1 LNPPVK
7 ARHEYE
13 LDVVSETKLEKS
25 AQMAWKWFD
34 IDAYKASVGGASY
47 YGTIQMTGAGFYASI
62 TFHKTG
68 PLPDASAPTTYGQ
81 RFYGH
86 LDFQQMPVMLDI
98 LRNEKPLRFG
108 WNDASLGQF
117 HLMTGS
123 EPVGEGDGVVAG

>member
-1 LNPPVK
+1 LRPPVK
-7 ARHEYE
+7 ARCEYE
-13 LDVVSETKLEKS
+13 IDVIYDIILDNIAE
-25 AQMAWKWFD
+25 MAWKWLD
-34 IDAYKASVGGASY
+34 IYTYKASVGGASY
-47 YGTIQMTGAGFYASI
+47 YGTIQMPRTGFYASI

-123 EPVGEGDGVVAG
+123 EPIGEGDGVMAG